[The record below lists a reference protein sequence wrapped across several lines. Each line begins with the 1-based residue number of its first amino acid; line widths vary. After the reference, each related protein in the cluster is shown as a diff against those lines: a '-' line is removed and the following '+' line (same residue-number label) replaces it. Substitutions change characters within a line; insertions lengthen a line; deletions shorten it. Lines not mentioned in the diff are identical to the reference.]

1 MKVNTKYIILSLLL
15 VCGVSLFSEISG
27 RFDTRISFLQKEA
40 TLNKKIENSLPP
52 LKKEITH
59 RKTRTKDKISDTESY
74 SNTVINSEPNLL
86 NFPETIE
93 DKEHRNEEIILNS
106 ESSLSIPEEIIPYR
120 DLEVVHQ
127 NIQPEIDNPKN
138 SEEQLPLST
147 EDSKTQNAEEEIN
160 PESTTQESDNNSINI
175 IDKIQNTESNH
186 FFSTEKI
193 ILPESIV
200 PDLAIKSSNQED
212 NSRVE
217 PPSSSELRN
226 SSDLRS
232 RLKEKQ
238 SDETR
243 YSRYLASNSPQTTPD
258 ISNVAPPRPPEV
270 TALPQDS
277 GTIYPVKKTQ
287 ITQYE
292 DLTKSSPVDLR
303 DPSNISTEIEYDIN
317 NNIYLFKTKID
328 NDEWTTPFS
337 LNPDQ
342 YSNYW
347 LRKSMSDYFKIKNA
361 EAFAKGEDKTG
372 FSLRDVKVNLSALDR
387 IFGPGGVQIQPSGYV
402 ETLMGIKH
410 TKTDNPTIPERNRS
424 RFMFDFD
431 TKIQVNAKASV
442 GNKVNFDLNYD
453 TESTFDFDTKRIKL
467 AYEGEE
473 DEILKYLEAGNVSMT
488 TTNSLIQGGTSLFG
502 IKADLQFGKLKISS
516 VISQQESQSQTVNSQ
531 GGLQT
536 MPFEFKADEYDEN
549 QHFFLAHYFRDNF
562 NKGMSALPYV
572 RSNILISKIEVWVTN
587 KQTNLNNPR
596 NIVAFADMAENKHIG
611 NNINDGG
618 KWSGQGT
625 LENPYNTANNL
636 YSTAVTTYAAAR
648 NISQV
653 NSILTIQEGLNSGLD
668 YDKLENARL
677 LDASEYTL
685 NEKLGFI
692 SLNIPLSSDQV
703 LAVAYQYTMDGKSYQ
718 VGEFAKDIS
727 SQYQGDGESGALFVK
742 LLKPVSMSPEVYTWN
757 LMMKNVYK
765 LGATQVQKDNFKL
778 NITYQSDT
786 LGTYINYIPAGKIQD
801 MLLLRVMQLDR
812 LNAQNQSSP
821 DGIFDFIEGYTI
833 LPENGRIIFPVTEPF
848 GSHLKA
854 MIGNDDL
861 AQNYVYQE
869 LYDLTQ
875 TAAQQIADKNK
886 FKISGT
892 YRASLS
898 SSVIN
903 LNAMN
908 VARGSVQVTSNGI
921 TLTENVDYTVDYTA
935 GTVTII
941 NQALIDSNANI
952 SASLEDQ
959 SLYSLKRKTLL
970 GLNLSYDFSKDF
982 SIGGTIMHMY
992 EKPINMKTSIGEE
1005 SLKNTLWGLNMSYRT
1020 SSQWLTNVIDQVPWI
1035 TATAPSTIAFNAE
1048 FAHLIAGHYENQ
1060 YTGGYSYLDDFE
1072 SAKSRISILNPYGW
1086 KLSSTPSLFSE
1097 STSTNDP
1104 KYGYNRAHLA
1114 WFMIDNMFTYNK
1126 SSLTPPHIKNDKDQ
1140 RSDHRV
1146 RRIEQAEIYPDRDI
1160 LYNEAA
1166 SITTLNLSYYPQER
1180 GPYNVD
1186 AASMNSEGK
1195 FTNPKSRWGGIMRK
1209 LDNTNFETSNIEYI
1223 EFWLMDPYAY
1233 DKNNSHDGGK
1243 LYINL
1248 GEISEDIL
1256 KDGKKFYENG
1266 LPTDGSDTDV
1276 EETVWGRIPTRQSSV
1291 YAFDNSLSDEARRLQ
1306 DAGLNGLTTDQERDF
1321 GIYKTFVDEL
1331 TAKLSPEAL
1340 ARMQNDP
1347 YSPLMDPGGDNYR
1360 HYRGGELDRNEISIL
1375 NRYKYYNGTEGN
1387 SITDNSE
1394 NQSYATA
1401 ASALPDVEDLNQ
1413 DYTMNE
1419 TESYYQYEIPIE
1431 PNMEVGTNKYIVAR
1445 RDTTVRLP
1453 NDSTDRVTWYQFR
1466 IPVREPDS
1474 RVGNMND
1481 IRTVRFMRMFLTD
1494 FDEETYLRFATLDL
1508 IRSEWRAYTQPLDG
1522 ENLGTGTINVSAVN
1536 IEENSDKE
1544 PVSYVVP
1551 PGVSRIVD
1559 PNQSQ
1564 LRQENEQAMSFQVLD
1579 LGARNAR
1586 AVYKSTNYDLRR
1598 YKRLQMFTH
1607 AEQLAD
1613 GPDLSKGEMTVF
1625 LRLGSDYKN
1634 NYYEY
1639 EIPLSITPPGKYTS
1653 RSNADQLAVW
1663 PEENMFDF
1671 ALELLTDLK
1680 LERNRE
1686 KRKANSTVSYTSVYS
1701 IYDPDKPNNK
1711 ISIIGNPSLAEVS
1724 VMMIGVRNNATT
1736 HKSAEIWVNELRMT
1750 DYDEEG
1756 GWAAQANLNI
1766 GLSDIGTINLSG
1778 RKETAGFGA
1787 IDQNMQ
1793 QRRNDDFSSYTIST
1807 NVDIG
1812 RLLPEKVKLSAPLFY
1827 SYSNQTVTPKYDPL
1841 DQDIKMEDALEV
1853 VETKAEKDSI
1863 KNLAQDKTITKNFSL
1878 TNVRLNINSKNPMP
1892 YDPANFTFG
1901 YAFSKTEIS
1910 NPTTAY
1916 DRTENYKASLS
1927 YSYSPMIKP
1936 WEPFK
1941 NVRRN
1946 SGWSKYPK
1954 SLSFNY
1960 LPSNISFNS
1969 YITRFY
1975 TETLTRNLE
1984 SYIVGGDNSK
1994 NQILTFSQNFYWD
2007 RDFSINWD
2015 FMKNLKFSMQTGTRA
2030 ELENP
2035 YLEVNKNIN
2044 PDDYQ
2049 KFKDSVSNTIKNL
2062 GTPLSYRQTAQLTY
2076 TLPTQNIPILD
2087 WINSSANYSSEYT
2100 WDRGE
2105 DVTITDE
2112 YGDTETFEVGNTI
2125 TNYYSLNFTN
2135 QLNLVNLYNKS
2146 SFLKK
2151 VNEKFDSQRSGR
2163 AQRQTRQRPAQRA
2176 KRFER
2181 EVRLN
2186 TDSATVI
2193 SHGLGTKN
2201 IIVTAKEK
2209 GRTIKLKYKRLDEN
2223 TIRINRKDTAQLQLS
2238 IMDRGEPEETL
2249 LYKIAECGA
2258 RGLMSVRNISFNY
2271 AIRNETALS
2280 GFRPG
2285 IGDVF
2290 GQDRTNHGLIPGL
2303 GFAFGFEGG
2312 EDFFDRA
2319 RENDWLILDGENI
2332 NPAVYNSIRKF
2343 DIDAQLEPIKGLKI
2357 NLKALHEKNNRTSYQ
2372 YSTGNTIT
2380 TSGGSFAMTTIALSS
2395 AFDSGN
2401 AKNGYKSNAFSK
2413 FIENIKVITN
2423 RIESKYQDKLSYPD
2437 KGFIADEGYGNL
2449 PYNRENGAVNQYS
2462 SDVLIPAFLSAYTG
2476 KNVNKISLS
2485 PFPALTAILPNWT
2498 INYDG
2503 LSSLPWFK
2511 EKFRN
2516 FRLMHSYTARYQ
2528 IGSYSSHLT
2537 WIEAEG
2543 GDGWGFSQGLDS
2555 GDGNP
2560 TITPTSIFDISSVT
2574 LTEQFSPLFGA
2585 AGTFDN
2591 NLELSLRYNYGRILN
2606 LNIPAYQLVETLQKD
2621 FIIGVGYKVNEF
2633 NRILGLPSK
2642 NGYNNDLNVKV
2653 DLSNR
2658 RQQSLIRKLEDEY
2671 TEATSGNTTTTIKI
2685 SAEYTMSKSLVLRT
2699 YFDRIVNTPLI
2710 SSAGYPTANTNF
2722 GISLR
2727 FMLNQ

>member
-15 VCGVSLFSEISG
+15 ICGVSLFSEISG
-27 RFDTRISFLQKEA
+27 SFDAKLAFPFEKESF
-40 TLNKKIENSLPP
+40 NKITERNNLLEQTHLSGSSNSASVALPP
-52 LKKEITH
+52 EA
-59 RKTRTKDKISDTESY
+59 RT
-74 SNTVINSEPNLL
+74 
-86 NFPETIE
+86 
-93 DKEHRNEEIILNS
+93 
-106 ESSLSIPEEIIPYR
+106 
-120 DLEVVHQ
+120 
-127 NIQPEIDNPKN
+127 
-138 SEEQLPLST
+138 LP
-147 EDSKTQNAEEEIN
+147 
-160 PESTTQESDNNSINI
+160 P
-175 IDKIQNTESNH
+175 
-186 FFSTEKI
+186 
-193 ILPESIV
+193 
-200 PDLAIKSSNQED
+200 
-212 NSRVE
+212 
-217 PPSSSELRN
+217 
-226 SSDLRS
+226 
-232 RLKEKQ
+232 
-238 SDETR
+238 
-243 YSRYLASNSPQTTPD
+243 
-258 ISNVAPPRPPEV
+258 
-270 TALPQDS
+270 DS
-277 GTIYPVKKTQ
+277 GTIYPVRKTQ
-287 ITQYE
+287 ITEYQ
-292 DLTKSSPVDLR
+292 DLTKTNPIDLR
-303 DPSNISTEIEYDIN
+303 DPSNVSTEVVYDIN

-328 NDEWTTPFS
+328 NDEWSTPFT
-337 LNPDQ
+337 LNPEQ

-361 EAFAKGEDKTG
+361 EAFAKGEDKSG
-372 FSLRDVKVNLSALDR
+372 FSLRDVKVNLNALDR
-387 IFGPGGVQIQPSGYV
+387 IFGPGGVQVQPNGYV
-402 ETLMGIKH
+402 ETLMGIKN
-410 TKTDNPTIPERNRS
+410 TKTDNPTIPDRNRS
-424 RFMFDFD
+424 RTMFDFD

-453 TESTFDFDTKRIKL
+453 TESTFDFDTKRVKL

-488 TTNSLIQGGTSLFG
+488 TTNSLIQGGASLFG
-502 IKADLQFGKLKISS
+502 IKADLQFGKLKVSS

-536 MPFEFKADEYDEN
+536 MPYEFKVDQYDEN

-562 NKGMSALPYV
+562 DKGMSALPYV
-572 RSNILISKIEVWVTN
+572 RSKILISKIEVWVTN
-587 KQTNLNNPR
+587 KQSNYNNPR
-596 NIVAFADMAENKHIG
+596 NIVGFADLAESLHIG
-611 NNINDGG
+611 NN
-618 KWSGQGT
+618 KWQGT
-625 LENPYNTANNL
+625 GEQNNIPFNKANNL
-636 YSTAVTTYAAAR
+636 YSTAITDYANAR
-648 NISQV
+648 DISQTTNV
-653 NSILTIQEGLNSGLD
+653 LSIQGGLDTGFD

-677 LDASEYTL
+677 LEASEYTL

-692 SLNIPLSSDQV
+692 SLNIPLSSDQI
-703 LAVAYQYTMDGKSYQ
+703 LAVAYEYTLDGQKSYQ
-718 VGEFAKDIS
+718 VGEFASDIS
-727 SQYQGDGESGALFVK
+727 TDFQGDGKSGALYVK
-742 LLKPVSMSPEVYTWN
+742 LLKPVSMSPNAYTWH

-765 LGATQVQKDNFKL
+765 LGATQVQKDNFRL

-786 LGTYINYIPAGKIQD
+786 LGTYINYIPAGRIQD
-801 MLLLRVMQLDR
+801 QLLLRVMQLDR

-848 GSHLKA
+848 GSHLKT
-854 MIGNDDL
+854 MIGNDAL
-861 AQNYVYQE
+861 AEKYIYQE
-869 LYDLTQ
+869 LYDSTQ
-875 TAAQQIADKNK
+875 TVAQQFADKNK

-908 VARGSVQVTSNGI
+908 VARGSVRVTSNGI

-941 NQALIDSNANI
+941 NQSLIDSNANI
-952 SASLEDQ
+952 SATLEDQ

-970 GLNLSYDFSKDF
+970 GVNLSYDFSRDF

-992 EKPINMKTSIGEE
+992 EKPINMKTGIGEE
-1005 SLKNTLWGLNMSYRT
+1005 SLKNTIWGLNMSYRT

-1048 FAHLIAGHYENQ
+1048 FAHMIAGHYENQ

-1072 SAKSRISILNPYGW
+1072 SAKSRISILNPFGW
-1086 KLSSTPSLFSE
+1086 KLSSTPSHFKE
-1097 STSTNDP
+1097 STYINDP
-1104 KYGYNRAHLA
+1104 EYGYNRAHLA
-1114 WFMIDNMFTYNK
+1114 WFMIDNMFTYKN
-1126 SSLTPPHIKNDKDQ
+1126 SSITPTHIKNDDPQ

-1146 RRIEQAEIYPDRDI
+1146 RRIDQSEIYPDRDR
-1160 LYNEAA
+1160 LSNEAA
-1166 SITTLNLSYYPQER
+1166 SITTLNLSFYPEER

-1186 AASMNSEGK
+1186 AATMNSEGK
-1195 FTNPKSRWGGIMRK
+1195 FTDPEKRWGGITRK

-1233 DKNNSHDGGK
+1233 DKDNSNISHKGGK

-1266 LPTDGSDTDV
+1266 LPTDGSQNDV
-1276 EETVWGRIPTRQSSV
+1276 EQTVWGHVPTRQSTV
-1291 YAFDNSLSDEARRLQ
+1291 YAFDNSLSDAARRLQ
-1306 DAGLNGLTTDQERDF
+1306 DAGLNGLTTAQELEF
-1321 GIYKTFVDEL
+1321 GIYKDFVAAL
-1331 TAKLSPEAL
+1331 STKLSPDAL
-1340 ARMQNDP
+1340 TRMQNDP
-1347 YSPLMDPGGDNYR
+1347 YSPLRDPGGDNYR
-1360 HYRGGELDRNEISIL
+1360 HYRGNELDRNEVSIL
-1375 NRYKYYNGTEGN
+1375 DRYKYYNGTEGN
-1387 SITDNSE
+1387 SISDNSE
-1394 NQSYATA
+1394 NQTYATA
-1401 ASALPDVEDLNQ
+1401 ATTLPDVEDLNQ

-1431 PNMEVGTNKYIVAR
+1431 PNMEIGANKYIVAR
-1445 RDTTVRLP
+1445 RDTTVSLV
-1453 NDSTDRVTWYQFR
+1453 NNTMDRITWYQFR
-1466 IPVREPDS
+1466 IPVREFDS
-1474 RVGNMND
+1474 RVGTMND
-1481 IRTVRFMRMFLTD
+1481 IRTVRFIRMFLTD

-1508 IRSEWRAYTQPLDG
+1508 VRSEWRAYTKPLDS
-1522 ENLGTGTINVSAVN
+1522 ESMGTGIINVSAVN
-1536 IEENSDKE
+1536 IEENIDKK
-1544 PVSYVVP
+1544 PVSYVIP

-1559 PNQSQ
+1559 PTQAQ
-1564 LRQENEQAMSFQVLD
+1564 LRQENEQAMSFQILD
-1579 LGARNAR
+1579 LGPKNAR
-1586 AVYKSTNYDLRR
+1586 AVFKSANYDLRR

-1607 AEQLAD
+1607 AEQLID
-1613 GPDLSKGEMTVF
+1613 GPELNRGEMTAF
-1625 LRLGSDYKN
+1625 LRLGSDYTN

-1639 EIPLSITPPGKYTS
+1639 EIPLSITPPGEYSS
-1653 RSNADQLAVW
+1653 RVTADREAVW
-1663 PEENMFDF
+1663 PVDNMFDF
-1671 ALELLTDLK
+1671 PLELFTDLK

-1686 KRKANSTVSYTSVYS
+1686 KRKANATVSFTSVYS

-1711 ISIIGNPSLAEVS
+1711 VSIIGNPSLAEVS
-1724 VMMIGVRNNATT
+1724 VMMIGVRNNATVQ
-1736 HKSAEIWVNELRMT
+1736 KSAEIWVNELRMT
-1750 DYDEEG
+1750 DYDDEG

-1766 GLSDIGTINLSG
+1766 GLSDIGSINFSG

-1812 RLLPEKVKLSAPLFY
+1812 KLLPDKVKLSAPLFY
-1827 SYSNQTVTPKYDPL
+1827 SYSSQTVTPKYDPL
-1841 DQDIKMEDALEV
+1841 DKDIKMEDALEV

-1863 KNLAQDKTITKNFSL
+1863 KNLAQDKTVTKNFSL

-1892 YDPANFTFG
+1892 YDPANFSFG
-1901 YAFSKTEIS
+1901 YAFSKTDIS
-1910 NPTTAY
+1910 SPTTAY
-1916 DRTENYKASLS
+1916 DRTENYRASMS
-1927 YSYSPMIKP
+1927 YSYSPMVNP

-1941 NVRRN
+1941 NAGN
-1946 SGWSKYPK
+1946 DKAWSKYPK

-1960 LPSNISFNS
+1960 LPNNISFNS
-1969 YITRFY
+1969 FITRFY
-1975 TETLTRNLE
+1975 TETLTRDLE
-1984 SYIVGGDNSK
+1984 SYMIGGDNSK

-2007 RDFSINWD
+2007 RDFSITWD

-2049 KFKDSVSNTIKNL
+2049 KFKDSVGNTIKNL
-2062 GTPLSYRQTAQLTY
+2062 GTPLSYRQTTQLTY

-2105 DVTITDE
+2105 DVTVTDV

-2125 TNYYSLNFTN
+2125 SNFFSLNFTN
-2135 QLNLVNLYNKS
+2135 QLNMVNLYNKS

-2151 VNEKFDSQRSGR
+2151 VNDKFEPQRSGR
-2163 AQRQTRQRPAQRA
+2163 SQRQTRQRPAQRT
-2176 KRFER
+2176 KRFEKDI
-2181 EVRLN
+2181 RLN

-2223 TIRINRKDTAQLQLS
+2223 RIRINRKDTAQIKLS
-2238 IMDRGEPEETL
+2238 IIDRGEPEETL
-2249 LYKIAECGA
+2249 LYKIAEYGA

-2271 AIRNETALS
+2271 SIRNETALS

-2285 IGDVF
+2285 VGDVF

-2303 GFAFGFEGG
+2303 GFAFGLEGG
-2312 EDFFDRA
+2312 ENFFDRVLNN
-2319 RENDWLILDGENI
+2319 EWLILDGENL

-2343 DIDAQLEPIKGLKI
+2343 DIDARIEPIRGLKI

-2372 YSTGNTIT
+2372 YSTNNTLT
-2380 TSGGSFAMTTIALSS
+2380 TSGGSFAMTTITLSS

-2413 FIENIKVITN
+2413 FIKNIDVITG
-2423 RIESKYQDKLSYPD
+2423 RIEGIYKDNLSYPTTGFLQGTNYGKYNPDEHGGVD
-2437 KGFIADEGYGNL
+2437 K
-2449 PYNRENGAVNQYS
+2449 YS

-2476 KNVNKISLS
+2476 KNVNKMSLS
-2485 PFPALTAILPNWT
+2485 PFPALTAILPNWSIT
-2498 INYDG
+2498 YDG

-2511 EKFRN
+2511 ERFKN
-2516 FRLMHSYTARYQ
+2516 FRLMHSYTGRYHV
-2528 IGSYSSHLT
+2528 GSYNSHVT

-2543 GDGWGFSQGLDS
+2543 GNGWGFSQALDLGTTNS
-2555 GDGNP
+2555 TP
-2560 TITPTSIFDISSVT
+2560 ISPTSMFDISSVT
-2574 LTEQFSPLFGA
+2574 ITEQFSPLLGA
-2585 AGTFDN
+2585 SGTFDN

-2621 FIIGVGYKVNEF
+2621 FVIGAGYKVNEF
-2633 NRILGLPSK
+2633 NRILGLPAR
-2642 NGYNNDLNVKV
+2642 NGFNNDLNVKV

-2658 RQQSLIRKLEDEY
+2658 RQQSLIRRLEADF
-2671 TEATSGNTTTTIKI
+2671 TEATSGTTTTTIKI
-2685 SAEYTMSKSLVLRT
+2685 SAEYTMSRSLVLRT
-2699 YFDRIVNTPLI
+2699 YFDRVVNTPLI
-2710 SSAGYPTANTNF
+2710 SSAGFPTANTNI